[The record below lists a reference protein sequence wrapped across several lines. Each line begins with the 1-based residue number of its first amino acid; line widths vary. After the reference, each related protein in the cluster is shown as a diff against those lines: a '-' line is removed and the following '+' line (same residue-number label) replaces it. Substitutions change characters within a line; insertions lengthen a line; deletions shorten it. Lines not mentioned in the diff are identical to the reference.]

1 MPSRQGKANT
11 TMADVARRAGVSTM
25 TVSRVLRRPDAVT
38 AELRKRV
45 EAAIRETGY
54 IHNLV
59 ASSLASQRTG
69 TIAVILPT
77 IASSMFS
84 GTVQGIG
91 SVARRYGIQIVLAE
105 TNYDLEE
112 EHRAVATLLGRRVDG
127 FIIVGVHHLPETRR
141 ILAQSGLPV
150 VETWD
155 TTRTPIDSIVALSNY
170 DAAKAMTTAL
180 FASSHRRIA
189 FVASEGRD
197 RRAEMRRK
205 GYAAAAKAHGADPI
219 ILYVDDLR
227 NMSSGHEIA
236 EQLLRMGQPPEAVF
250 CVNDVVA
257 AGTMLALQRRG
268 LSVPGDIAVAGFG
281 GFDFS
286 RYLLPALTTVDV
298 PHGEIGE
305 RAAQILLDR
314 IRGTST
320 APTRENIKF
329 TVSLRDSTQK
339 VRAQDHRT

>member
-1 MPSRQGKANT
+1 MSIRNDRPKI
-11 TMADVARRAGVSTM
+11 TMADVAKRARVSTM
-25 TVSRVLRRPDAVT
+25 TVSRVLRQPETVT

-45 EAAIRETGY
+45 EFAIRETGY

-91 SVARRYGIQIVLAE
+91 TVARRYGTQIVLAE
-105 TNYDLEE
+105 TNYDLAE
-112 EHRAVATLLGRRVDG
+112 EHRAVAALLGRRVDG
-127 FIIVGVHHLPETRR
+127 FIIIGVHHLPETRR
-141 ILAQSGLPV
+141 ILTQSGLPV

-155 TTRTPIDSIVALSNY
+155 TTRTPIDSIVALSNFN
-170 DAAKAMTTAL
+170 AAKAMTDAL
-180 FASSHRRIA
+180 FANGYRRIA
-189 FVASEGRD
+189 FIGSGGRD

-205 GYAAAAKAHGADPI
+205 GYMATARTHGAESAV
-219 ILYVDDLR
+219 LYVDDLR
-227 NMSSGHEIA
+227 NMASGSAAA
-236 EQLLRMGQPPEAVF
+236 EQLLQMRRRPDAVF

-257 AGTMLALQRRG
+257 AGTMLALQRKG
-268 LSVPGDIAVAGFG
+268 LAVPDDIAVAGFG

-305 RAAQILLDR
+305 RATQILFDR
-314 IRGTST
+314 IRGAATM
-320 APTRENIKF
+320 PMRENVEF
-329 TVSLRDSTQK
+329 TISIRES
-339 VRAQDHRT
+339 VRKKQIG

>member
-1 MPSRQGKANT
+1 
-11 TMADVARRAGVSTM
+11 MADVAKRAGVSMM
-25 TVSRVLRRPDAVT
+25 TVSRVLRRPEAVT
-38 AELRKRV
+38 TELRKRV
-45 EAAIRETGY
+45 EFAIRETGY

-91 SVARRYGIQIVLAE
+91 SVARRCGTQIVLAE

-112 EHRAVATLLGRRVDG
+112 EHRAVAMLLGRRVDG
-127 FIIVGVHHLPETRR
+127 FIIIGVHHLPETRR
-141 ILAQSGLPV
+141 ILVQSGLPI

-155 TTRTPIDSIVALSNY
+155 TTRTPIDSIVAMSNFN
-170 DAAKAMTTAL
+170 AAKAMTNAL
-180 FASSHRRIA
+180 FKNGYRRIA
-189 FVASEGRD
+189 FVGSFGRD

-205 GYAAAAKAHGADPI
+205 GYTAAATAHGAKALV
-219 ILYVDDLR
+219 LYVDDLR
-227 NMSSGHEIA
+227 SMGSGVPVA
-236 EQLLRMGQPPEAVF
+236 ERLLQMRERPDAVF

-268 LSVPGDIAVAGFG
+268 LLIPDDIAVAGFG

-286 RYLLPALTTVDV
+286 QHLLPALTTVDV
-298 PHGEIGE
+298 PHSRIGE
-305 RAAQILLDR
+305 RAAKILFDR
-314 IRGTST
+314 IEKITT
-320 APTRENIKF
+320 TPTRENIEF
-329 TVSLRDSTQK
+329 TISIRESAQK
-339 VRAQDHRT
+339 THAPA

>member
-1 MPSRQGKANT
+1 MPVRQGKTST
-11 TMADVARRAGVSTM
+11 TMADVAKRAGVSTM

-38 AELRKRV
+38 AELRKQV
-45 EAAIRETGY
+45 EVAIRETGY

-91 SVARRYGIQIVLAE
+91 NIARGYGIQIVLAE

-127 FIIVGVHHLPETRR
+127 FIIVGVHHLSETRQ
-141 ILAQSGLPV
+141 ILTQSGLPV

-170 DAAKAMTTAL
+170 DAAKALTNTL
-180 FASSHRRIA
+180 FANEHRRIA
-189 FVASEGRD
+189 FIASSGRD

-205 GYAAAAKAHGADPI
+205 GYAAAVKAHGAETI
-219 ILYVDDLR
+219 VLYVDDLR
-227 NMSSGHEIA
+227 NMSSGHDVA
-236 EQLLRMGQPPEAVF
+236 EQLLQMEKLPDAIF

-257 AGTMLALQRRG
+257 AGTMFALQRRR
-268 LSVPGDIAVAGFG
+268 LSVPNDIAIAGFG

-314 IRGTST
+314 IKGITT
-320 APTRENIKF
+320 ASIRDNIGF
-329 TVSLRDSTQK
+329 TISVRDSTQ
-339 VRAQDHRT
+339 RA